1 MSSDVLE
8 PKRSGERGRERDR
21 ERERERKV
29 EFFKFFFVVNVGLLR
44 SSFSFRFIYI

>member
-8 PKRSGERGRERDR
+8 PKRSGERGRERD
-21 ERERERKV
+21 RERERKV